1 MRYPRARCVQ
11 PGSVAPLSLSVTV
24 QRVISPHNPRLREAA
39 RLVASARD
47 RRKAGKCVIEG
58 EHLITL
64 YAERMGAPQ
73 VLIVSEEAL
82 QRPAVAALCHQFLD
96 LTVVVPTPVF
106 AALAALP
113 VGVGVIAVVPTPR
126 GQVAGHSDFCVL
138 LEDLQD
144 PGNVGSILR
153 TAAAAGVDRVLL
165 SKHCAFAWS
174 PKVLRAGQGAH
185 FLLAIEE
192 AVDLPAWAAAFIE
205 GGGRVAAAV
214 VKGGSALFDA
224 PLSGRVAIAIGNEG
238 GGLSQALEAMV
249 STRISIP
256 MPGGMESLNAAAAAA
271 ICVFECVRQR
281 LAA

>member
-1 MRYPRARCVQ
+1 MPPRLFLPA
-11 PGSVAPLSLSVTV
+11 TV
-24 QRVISPHNPRLREAA
+24 QRITSPHNPRLREAA

-58 EHLITL
+58 EHLIMV
-64 YAERMGAPQ
+64 YAERMGAPE
-73 VLIVSEEAL
+73 VLIMSEQAL
-82 QRPAVAALCHQFLD
+82 QRPAVAALGARFAK
-96 LTVVVPTPVF
+96 LTLVVPTPVF
-106 AALAALP
+106 AELATLP
-113 VGVGVIAVVPTPR
+113 PGIGVIAVVPTPQ
-126 GQVAGHSDFCVL
+126 GQPSGPCDFCVL

-192 AVDLPAWAAAFIE
+192 GVDLPAWAAAFAD
-205 GGGRVAAAV
+205 GGGRVVAAV
-214 VKGGSALFDA
+214 VEGGGALFDA
-224 PLSGRVAIAIGNEG
+224 PLAGRVAIAIGNEG
-238 GGLSQALEAMV
+238 SGLSRALEAAV
-249 STRISIP
+249 SARISIP

-271 ICVFECVRQR
+271 ICMFECVRQR
-281 LAA
+281 LAADGA